1 VTSLR
6 AHARAGVAAQTFATG
21 HAGRALQYAEL
32 SRIETAQMRD
42 LIVQRLFGC
51 LLLRNRSC
59 WPHRTTPLLTPCI
72 RNTVDALV
80 LAVCRDK
87 SEAELLA
94 HDSSEEAAEERR

>member
-1 VTSLR
+1 MS
-6 AHARAGVAAQTFATG
+6 ASPQAM
-21 HAGRALQYAEL
+21 E
-32 SRIETAQMRD
+32 IETAQMRD